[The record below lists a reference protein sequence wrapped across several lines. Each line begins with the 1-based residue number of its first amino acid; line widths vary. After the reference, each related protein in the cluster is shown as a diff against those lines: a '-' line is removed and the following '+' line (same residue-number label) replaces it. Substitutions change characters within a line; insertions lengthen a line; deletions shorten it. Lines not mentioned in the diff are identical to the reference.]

1 VIVWKC
7 KSAYN
12 SNAKLT
18 WVKFKKGSV
27 HNEFKR

>member
-18 WVKFKKGSV
+18 WVKFKKGECSQWI
-27 HNEFKR
+27 